1 MTTSGISS
9 KSQET
14 DEELKSMLTEELQ
27 VINWVI
33 EDMLSVQS
41 SKGGQDPV

>member
-1 MTTSGISS
+1 MTASGISS
-9 KSQET
+9 KSPET

-33 EDMLSVQS
+33 EDMLSVES
-41 SKGGQDPV
+41 GKGGQDPV